1 MKNDIVNAYLELSK
15 MPKEDILKKYKSRE
29 TGLKDYEVSNLLQ
42 KNGKNRAIK
51 EEKKSWLYFFL
62 MAFKDTFIIILLFL
76 AIINYFLG
84 DKFGSIII
92 VCIALI
98 SALIR
103 FFQEYS
109 VYKFNNKLKSKIYS
123 TGRL

>member
-1 MKNDIVNAYLELSK
+1 M
-15 MPKEDILKKYKSRE
+15 LKK
-29 TGLKDYEVSNLLQ
+29 
-42 KNGKNRAIK
+42 I
-51 EEKKSWLYFFL
+51 
-62 MAFKDTFIIILLFL
+62 MIIILVLFL

-109 VYKFNNKLKSKIYS
+109 VYKFNKKLNISIHIS
-123 TGRL
+123 LHS